1 MMKLSIIVTV
11 YKAERYIEQCVRS
24 FYQQDIP
31 IDDYDVIIVDN
42 KSPDKSIDIVRA
54 LQEEFS
60 NLKIVRLPENHFAGG
75 GRNAGLNEAKGEF
88 VMFVDADDYLY
99 PNVLGVLLREVYDD
113 HLDFV
118 HFDCDALVNNNIE
131 SGTEIKTTE
140 VMPGADLMFG
150 CGIPWQEHVVV
161 WRKVFRR
168 AFLEDNNFRFV
179 EDIVFDD
186 DDFAFRTYAKAQK
199 TKHINLHAY
208 VYRCNDTSA
217 SHTNV
222 GYPRIKCYMIQ
233 SAHLLQLIKQYEK
246 TDLNPQL
253 VPAMEGLIRFNLSE
267 SLHHYSKMVGK
278 EKTQTRHFIKRVF
291 LKNIM
296 LSRYVSKRK
305 LFLLFLN
312 PIINTQ
318 F

>member
-1 MMKLSIIVTV
+1 MKLSIIVTV

-31 IDDYDVIIVDN
+31 IDDYEVIIVDN

-99 PNVLGVLLREVYDD
+99 PNVLGVLLREVYDN

-118 HFDCDALVNNNIE
+118 HFDCDALIDDTIE
-131 SGTEIKTTE
+131 KGPETQNTAVMSGDE
-140 VMPGADLMFG
+140 LMFN
-150 CGIPWQEHVVV
+150 CGMPWQQHVVV
-161 WRKVFRR
+161 WRKIFKKK
-168 AFLEDNNFRFV
+168 FLVDNGIEFV

-186 DDFAFRTYAKAQK
+186 DDFSFRTYAKAKK

-233 SAHLLQLIKQYEK
+233 SAHLLQLIKQYENK
-246 TDLNPQL
+246 GLNPQF
-253 VPAMEGLIRFNLSE
+253 VPAMEGLLRFNLSE
-267 SLHHYSKMVGK
+267 SLHHYSQMSGK
-278 EKTQTRHFIKRVF
+278 EKKETRRLIKDVF
-291 LKNIM
+291 SDNKHL
-296 LSRYVSKRK
+296 REYVSKRK
-305 LFLLFLN
+305 MLKFKLS
-312 PIINTQ
+312 PIVKIEI
-318 F
+318 

>member
-1 MMKLSIIVTV
+1 MKLSIIVTV
-11 YKAERYIEQCVRS
+11 YKAERYIKQCVRS

-31 IDDYDVIIVDN
+31 NDDYEVIIVDN
-42 KSPDKSIDIVRA
+42 NSPDKSIDIVRA

-60 NLKIVRLPENHFAGG
+60 NLKIVQLPENHFAGG

-88 VMFVDADDYLY
+88 VMFVDADDYLC
-99 PNVLGVLLREVYDD
+99 PNVLGVLLREVCDN

-118 HFDCDALVNNNIE
+118 HFDCDALINNNIE
-131 SGTEIKTTE
+131 SGTETKTTE

-150 CGIPWQEHVVV
+150 CGIPWQDHVVV

-186 DDFAFRTYAKAQK
+186 DDFAFRTYAKAQN
-199 TKHINLHAY
+199 TKHINVHAY

-246 TDLNPQL
+246 TDLNPQF
-253 VPAMEGLIRFNLSE
+253 VPAMEGLLRFNLSE
-267 SLHHYSKMVGK
+267 SLHHYSQMSGK
-278 EKTQTRHFIKRVF
+278 EKKETRQLIKDVF
-291 LKNIM
+291 SENIQ
-296 LSRYVSKRK
+296 LRDYVSKRK
-305 LFLLFLN
+305 MLKFKLSPILN
-312 PIINTQ
+312 TRI
-318 F
+318 

>member
-1 MMKLSIIVTV
+1 MKLSIIVTV

-31 IDDYDVIIVDN
+31 IDAYEVIIVDN

-60 NLKIVRLPENHFAGG
+60 NLKIVRLSENHFAGG

-99 PNVLGVLLREVYDD
+99 PNVLGVLLREVYDN

-131 SGTEIKTTE
+131 SCAETKTTE

-150 CGIPWQEHVVV
+150 CDIPWQDHVVV

-199 TKHINLHAY
+199 TKHINQHAY

-246 TDLNPQL
+246 TDLNPQF
-253 VPAMEGLIRFNLSE
+253 VPAMEGLLRYNLSE
-267 SLHHYSKMVGK
+267 SLHHYSQMSGK
-278 EKTQTRHFIKRVF
+278 EKKETRRLIKDVF
-291 LKNIM
+291 SDNKHL
-296 LSRYVSKRK
+296 REYVSKRK
-305 LFLLFLN
+305 MLKFKLS
-312 PIINTQ
+312 PIVKTEI
-318 F
+318 